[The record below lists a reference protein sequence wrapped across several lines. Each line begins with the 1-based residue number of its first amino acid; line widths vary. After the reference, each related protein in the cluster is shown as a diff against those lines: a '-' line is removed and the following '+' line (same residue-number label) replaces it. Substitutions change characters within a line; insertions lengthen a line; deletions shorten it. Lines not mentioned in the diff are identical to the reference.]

1 MFSLLVCEPS
11 VCHARGG
18 QNWGGI
24 PLELELQIVGSYQCG
39 CWEVNLGPLEEQ
51 PVLFNPWAIFLQS
64 QVFISLEE
72 KTYVWK
78 WIATVLY

>member
-39 CWEVNLGPLEEQ
+39 CWEVNLGPLQ
-51 PVLFNPWAIFLQS
+51 NQ
-64 QVFISLEE
+64 QVFLTFETSLQPPMS
-72 KTYVWK
+72 VFCF
-78 WIATVLY
+78 TVFL